1 MTDAHVHVNAYYGG
15 RYGEYEGNMH
25 KALTWI
31 RQVGVMWGHHT
42 IYMAARGGARWQY
55 DNGYMSVIKVDGET
69 VALSQPGDKALF
81 ANGLISISWVAA
93 KERSGDDEVDV
104 YQVDVE
110 NVISM
115 RVILR
120 PEVENLRTETDGV
133 VHMNL
138 EWPVVEVSEGI
149 HGVLGQTYRGDFQGR
164 L

>member
-1 MTDAHVHVNAYYGG
+1 MHVNAYYGG

-25 KALTWI
+25 KTLTWI

-42 IYMAARGGARWQY
+42 IYLEAREGDRWQY
-55 DNGYMSVIKVDGET
+55 DNGYMAAIKVDGER
-69 VALSQPGDKALF
+69 VALSQPGEKAVLVD
-81 ANGLISISWVAA
+81 GKITISWVAA
-93 KERSGDDEVDV
+93 KEMSGGDEVDV

-133 VHMNL
+133 VHMSL
-138 EWPVVEVSEGI
+138 EWPLVEASEGI
-149 HGVLGQTYRGDFQGR
+149 HGVLGQTYRSDFQDR